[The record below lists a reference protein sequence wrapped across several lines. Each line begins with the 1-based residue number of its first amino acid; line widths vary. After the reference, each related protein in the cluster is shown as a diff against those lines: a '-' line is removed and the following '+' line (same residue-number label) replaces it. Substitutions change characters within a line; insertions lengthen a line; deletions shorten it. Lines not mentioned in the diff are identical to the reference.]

1 MSEVA
6 VSGQKRKHWMP
17 TLGLLKKPL
26 QYHANKGL
34 RKCAHRHVETIETK
48 KVCFVR
54 CRDCDAALPVRYQKE
69 PESTR
74 VTVCSHPELKTFTFS
89 DGTTIQFCKHCDA
102 FDVQRR
108 KALGEVVLHPA
119 VSCDCDSVWKCVHLA
134 DLTTRGAQHVVAYA
148 VKSACWM
155 TLSAQAMRERIVPE
169 DIRSQVWIKLLDGT
183 IVLADARCGTLC
195 RAAFKEARHLCTTY
209 IRTDGKMMPVSR
221 MVLPQIG
228 GEDESGQLDD
238 EGEVFLPWDR
248 ETHTVAVNVDDTMVA
263 SLNEHFTKDMMSF
276 LDRDERLFLARYLR
290 KRTTHSDVQRRRFER
305 LVKRLRYAA
314 MQIESQFI

>member
-1 MSEVA
+1 
-6 VSGQKRKHWMP
+6 
-17 TLGLLKKPL
+17 
-26 QYHANKGL
+26 
-34 RKCAHRHVETIETK
+34 
-48 KVCFVR
+48 
-54 CRDCDAALPVRYQKE
+54 
-69 PESTR
+69 
-74 VTVCSHPELKTFTFS
+74 
-89 DGTTIQFCKHCDA
+89 
-102 FDVQRR
+102 
-108 KALGEVVLHPA
+108 
-119 VSCDCDSVWKCVHLA
+119 
-134 DLTTRGAQHVVAYA
+134 
-148 VKSACWM
+148 
-155 TLSAQAMRERIVPE
+155 
-169 DIRSQVWIKLLDGT
+169 
-183 IVLADARCGTLC
+183 
-195 RAAFKEARHLCTTY
+195 
-209 IRTDGKMMPVSR
+209 MPVSR